1 MAKRRKNPSQ
11 NVDHGSPYIH
21 QHAVYEE
28 VQTKAA
34 GVTHLRNVTADQLQT
49 YFRRNQITDREYNA
63 GRNFQDDFARAGI
76 GPKFSTMDLLGIR
89 VSGSSGDSDAV
100 HIARQRLYVALDYV
114 GRPLSSLIVHVAG
127 HGMSA
132 GSWGFVA
139 HSKRS
144 GKDGLVA
151 LRIALSSLAD
161 YYRLT

>member
-1 MAKRRKNPSQ
+1 MAKRKKTTSQ
-11 NVDHGSPYIH
+11 NVDHGSPFIH
-21 QHAVYEE
+21 QHGVYEE

-49 YFRRNQITDREYNA
+49 YHRRKQLTDREYNA
-63 GRNFQDDFARAGI
+63 GVTFQDDFTRAGI
-76 GPKFSTMDLLGIR
+76 GPKFSTMDLMGVR
-89 VSGSSGDSDAV
+89 VSGSSGNPDAV
-100 HIARQRLYVALDYV
+100 HIARQRLYDALDHV
-114 GRPLSSLIVHVAG
+114 GKPLSSLIVHVVG
-127 HGMSA
+127 HGYNA
-132 GSWGFVA
+132 GSWGFMA